1 MATPN
6 ARIALALALFATGLL
21 AADRARLVATTRVEP
36 GPYSLTLPEKG
47 GVLRGGEERVLAFE
61 VPGRVERIQ
70 PEGQRVG
77 AGEVVAQ
84 LGAALERAQLAQAE
98 LRLREA
104 KADLKRARSL
114 RESQAVS
121 DKAREA
127 AEMAV
132 GLRTAEREVAREQ
145 LARRQLRAPIDGVIT
160 ETRYVPGEVVTS
172 GSPVATLM
180 DLDVLELAV
189 GVPGYQITRVV
200 PGAGAVVSIPAH
212 GDELFEGTVHEVAP
226 AAEPGEHLFEVRVRV
241 PNTDGRLRPGM
252 SARVRIVTRVIEA
265 AVAVPESAVVE
276 RDAKRVVFFVIEGR
290 AQSADVSNATAHEE
304 LLLLPAQGSARE
316 LVLRG
321 QRDLREGMPV
331 RVDNSVLEGLPFSGG
346 PDP

>member
-6 ARIALALALFATGLL
+6 TRIALALALSATSLL
-21 AADRARLVATTRVEP
+21 AAERPRLIATTHVQP
-36 GPYSLTLPEKG
+36 APYSLTLPEKV

-61 VPGRVERIQ
+61 VRGRVERIQ
-70 PEGQRVG
+70 PEGQRV
-77 AGEVVAQ
+77 ATGEVVAQ
-84 LGAALERAQLAQAE
+84 LETALERAPLVQAE

-104 KADLKRARSL
+104 KSDLKRARSL

-127 AEMAV
+127 AEIAV

-160 ETRYVPGEVVTS
+160 ETRYEPGEVVTP
-172 GSPVATLM
+172 GSPAATLM

-189 GVPGYQITRVV
+189 GVPGYQISRVV
-200 PGAGAVVSIPAH
+200 PGASAVVSVPAH
-212 GDELFEGTVHEVAP
+212 GDEPFEGTVHEVAP
-226 AAEPGEHLFEVRVRV
+226 AAEPGGHLFEVRVRV
-241 PNTDGRLRPGM
+241 PNRDRQLRPGM
-252 SARVRIVTRVIEA
+252 TARVRIVTRVIEA
-265 AVAVPESAVVE
+265 AVAVPQSAVVE
-276 RDAKRVVFFVIEGR
+276 RDAKRVVFFVVEGR

-304 LLLLPAQGSARE
+304 LLLLPALSTARE
-316 LVLRG
+316 LVVRG

-331 RVDNSVLEGLPFSGG
+331 RVDNSVLEGLPPPGG
-346 PDP
+346 PGP